1 MQLLSY
7 YNQYCHATKYCSL
20 IGSQH
25 RRRRAYTRVHARRRS
40 RIAPILISGA
50 STRVDARSV
59 NAYLEKHVRFQRRR
73 TRRDALV
80 RTAPKLLQTLSQNFN
95 AMIARL

>member
-50 STRVDARSV
+50 STRVVSMLIWKSMCDFNVAG
-59 NAYLEKHVRFQRRR
+59 
-73 TRRDALV
+73 RDA
-80 RTAPKLLQTLSQNFN
+80 TL
-95 AMIARL
+95 